1 VKNDERS
8 FRRRDVATRQAY
20 LWTGFFVFSGVF
32 FLVVFLTG
40 GLPFSKPVD
49 LLSLG
54 MCVAFALSWLSYAA
68 GSLGQNK
75 PLDTSER
82 LSPAGARDRVRLEV

>member
-1 VKNDERS
+1 VGRVKTDERS

-20 LWTGFFVFSGVF
+20 LWTWFFVLSALF

-40 GLPFSKPVD
+40 GLPFSRPID

-54 MCVAFALSWLSYAA
+54 MCVVFALSWLSYAA
-68 GSLGQNK
+68 GSLGQNNS
-75 PLDTSER
+75 LDTSER
-82 LSPAGARDRVRLEV
+82 